1 VIPVVLGLVPL
12 VAMFGLSLQVDR
24 TGVRVRLI
32 GLSRPIARASLAQ
45 IASAEAKDLRPTQW
59 GGWGY
64 RITPH
69 GRAVIL
75 RGGTGLVVHLADGK
89 HLAISTDAADEGA
102 ELVNGLLTQPGRGTS
117 TGTPHAAR

>member
-59 GGWGY
+59 GGWG
-64 RITPH
+64 
-69 GRAVIL
+69 
-75 RGGTGLVVHLADGK
+75 
-89 HLAISTDAADEGA
+89 
-102 ELVNGLLTQPGRGTS
+102 
-117 TGTPHAAR
+117 